1 MADRDPTAPLAVF
14 PFLVGCP
21 RSGTT
26 LLQAMLDA
34 HPQVAVPPESHFI
47 PRLVRRFSAGWHG
60 SARAGR
66 FADALFEGRR
76 FDYWGIPRERV
87 IALIEE
93 HEPADVAAAVRLLFA
108 TWAADAGKP
117 GYADKTPRYLGHVER
132 LAALLPEARF
142 VHLIRDG
149 RDVSLSLA
157 ESFER
162 GPQSAAQGALY
173 WSARVDAGRRQGD
186 AVGPDRYLELRYE
199 ELVADPEPELR
210 RMCGFLGLAFEPAM
224 LEPGVRA
231 ERIAAGYPEAA
242 DHRNLARPLAA
253 RRDWRR
259 QMDPAAVRDFELIA
273 GPLLDELGYPVG
285 TGLEGP
291 EAECERRDLLAAEV
305 ERLRHEA
312 FRARRKAERRGALLE
327 RQRRTRWSRLG
338 SRLAV
343 VGRRLGRLSPWA
355 GRGRRGAG

>member
-60 SARAGR
+60 TAKAGR

-76 FDYWGIPRERV
+76 FDYWGMPRERV
-87 IALIEE
+87 IGLIEE
-93 HEPADVAAAVRLLFA
+93 NEPADVAGAVRLLFA
-108 TWAADAGKP
+108 TWAADAGKT

-162 GPQSAAQGALY
+162 GPQTAAQGALY
-173 WSARVDAGRRQGD
+173 WSERVDAGRRQGS
-186 AVGPDRYLELRYE
+186 AIGPGRYLELRYE
-199 ELVADPEPELR
+199 DLASDPEPVLQ
-210 RMCGFLGLAFEPAM
+210 RMCAFLGLAFEPAM
-224 LEPGVRA
+224 LEPGTRA
-231 ERIAAGYPEAA
+231 ERVLAGYPAAA
-242 DHRNLARPLAA
+242 DHRNLARPVAP

-259 QMDPAAVRDFELIA
+259 EMDPAAARDFELIA
-273 GPLLDELGYPVG
+273 GPLLAELGYPVG
-285 TGLEGP
+285 TGLDGP
-291 EAECERRDLLAAEV
+291 EAERERRDLLAAEV

-312 FRARRKAERRGALLE
+312 YRARRKAERRAALLE
-327 RQRRTRWSRLG
+327 RQRSSRWSRLG
-338 SRLAV
+338 SRLAGV
-343 VGRRLGRLSPWA
+343 SRRLGRHSPW
-355 GRGRRGAG
+355 GA